1 MMISSGLLLR
11 VLPRVSHTAGRG
23 RTMIFPDFS
32 LIITWV
38 DLALGIIATSLFT
51 ILLFRITNR
60 KFVFLF
66 SLLGSL
72 AIILSWLFSLELLT
86 TVLIIVLTTSA
97 TVILFVN
104 ISRIRPLI
112 ASELKGK
119 TIFGFRQKAPEKIFD
134 REAMYKRVS
143 DAIMALSKQKIGA
156 LMTFEKNIILNDV
169 IKTGTIVNAPVTTE
183 LLMTI
188 FYPGTRLHDGAVV
201 IRGDTILAASVYFT
215 PTTKPLTGKYG
226 SRHRAAI
233 GISEISD
240 AVTVVVSE
248 ETGRVS
254 IAYRGELQ
262 PVTVDTFLRVFQEYM
277 LEIPEEEH

>member
-1 MMISSGLLLR
+1 M
-11 VLPRVSHTAGRG
+11 A
-23 RTMIFPDFS
+23 FPDFS

-38 DLALGIIATSLFT
+38 DLALGVIASTLFT
-51 ILLFRITNR
+51 LLLFRITNR
-60 KFVFLF
+60 KFVFIF

-86 TVLIIVLTTSA
+86 TILIIVLTTSA
-97 TVILFVN
+97 TVVLFVN

-143 DAIMALSKQKIGA
+143 DAITALSKQKIGA

-169 IKTGTIVNAPVTTE
+169 IKTGTIVNAPVTAE

-248 ETGRVS
+248 ETGRIS
-254 IAYRGELQ
+254 IAYHGELQ
-262 PVTVDTFLRVFQEYM
+262 PVTADTFLRVFQEYM
-277 LEIPEEEH
+277 LETSEEEH